1 ASTHEGGHACS
12 VLPKANGKYLWPI
25 FPEFDIYVA
34 DLNGKIVNQLTNTP
48 GYDAEAVLSPD
59 GKKIAFTSMRSGDLE
74 IYTMDLDGSNVK
86 QITFGLGYD
95 GGAFF
100 SHDSKKL
107 VFRSSRP
114 KTEEEI
120 KEYKDLLS
128 QGLVAPTNMEI
139 YTVNVD
145 GTDLKQVTNLGK
157 ANWSP
162 YFHPSDKSI
171 IFSSNHHSVHGY
183 DFQLFMIDADGTNLR
198 QITFESNFNAF
209 PMFSPDGKKLV
220 YASNR
225 IPDKPKE
232 TNVYIADWVE
242 TDAAE
247 VVQDKQ
253 LKKHVSTLA
262 SDKMEG
268 RLTGSKGEQ
277 KAAKYIS
284 SELKKYGLKPYEG
297 KSYLQ
302 KFNYKVRLN
311 PHDSASTKDWHGT
324 NVIGVLDNGAKNTIV
339 IGAHYDHLGRNEHH
353 HSTKVNS
360 EGEIHNG
367 ADDNASGTAA
377 LLELA
382 RMYATNST
390 KEKVNYV
397 FAFFSGEEDGLI
409 GSKHMAESLKS
420 KFPNVLTMIN
430 MDMIGRL
437 SKDKALVI
445 GGVGSSPDFGP
456 IIDKTKPAG
465 FTITIDSTGVGPS
478 DHTSFYLKDIPVL
491 FFFTGTHMDY
501 HKPSDDEEKI
511 NYYGLRA
518 ITGFAA
524 RVANQIAEKGQMTFT
539 KTKVETGKRTPKYKV
554 TLGVM
559 PDYTDH
565 GDGLHIDGV
574 VDGKAAANAGV
585 VAGDILIAIGD
596 CTIKDV
602 YGYMECLSKLQ
613 AGDERELTVIRQ
625 GKEVKLKAAF

>member
-1 ASTHEGGHACS
+1 
-12 VLPKANGKYLWPI
+12 
-25 FPEFDIYVA
+25 
-34 DLNGKIVNQLTNTP
+34 
-48 GYDAEAVLSPD
+48 
-59 GKKIAFTSMRSGDLE
+59 
-74 IYTMDLDGSNVK
+74 
-86 QITFGLGYD
+86 
-95 GGAFF
+95 
-100 SHDSKKL
+100 
-107 VFRSSRP
+107 
-114 KTEEEI
+114 
-120 KEYKDLLS
+120 
-128 QGLVAPTNMEI
+128 
-139 YTVNVD
+139 
-145 GTDLKQVTNLGK
+145 
-157 ANWSP
+157 
-162 YFHPSDKSI
+162 
-171 IFSSNHHSVHGY
+171 
-183 DFQLFMIDADGTNLR
+183 MIDADGTNLR